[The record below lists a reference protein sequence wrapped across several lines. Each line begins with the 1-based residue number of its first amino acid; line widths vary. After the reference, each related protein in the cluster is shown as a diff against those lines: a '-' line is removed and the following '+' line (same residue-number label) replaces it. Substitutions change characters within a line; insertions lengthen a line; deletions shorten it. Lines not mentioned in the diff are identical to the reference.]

1 MIGRRLLLGAVGLP
15 LFSIAARADSALT
28 LLVGAA
34 ADSPED
40 HAARAFAPF
49 LARHL
54 PGTRIALANIIGREG
69 PGNDGLAACRAL
81 LDAPPDGATLL
92 WGVTPTLP
100 AECLAGDDGALL
112 DQIAFLG
119 AVRREPVAFV
129 SPALSRLATTRD
141 MLRAADARGP
151 ALPLATPHAGSPPH
165 LAALQLQALSQTPLA
180 IVPFPS
186 ACAARMAVR
195 AGTACAAALTLSD
208 AIDDLR
214 GARLVGLGI
223 TASSRVDVFP
233 DIAPMADAGLAVTMT
248 VLRGLAARPDL
259 PDATQRR
266 LRDALLAIAAGPE
279 FSDEANAD
287 GFLVG
292 SIDGA
297 AWTAAARSDRQK
309 LSALWPTAAHRTLEA
324 QSQPG

>member
-1 MIGRRLLLGAVGLP
+1 MIGRRLLLGAAALP
-15 LFSIAARADSALT
+15 LFAIAGRAETVLT

-34 ADSPED
+34 AGSPED

-54 PGTRIALANIIGREG
+54 PGTRIALVNMAAH
-69 PGNDGLAACRAL
+69 DGLAACHAL
-81 LDAPPDGATLL
+81 LDAPPDGSTLL

-100 AECLAGDDGALL
+100 AQCLAGEEGALL
-112 DQIAFLG
+112 DSIAFLA

-141 MLRAADARGP
+141 LLRAADARGP

-165 LAALQLQALSQTPLA
+165 LAALQLQAISQTPLV

-186 ACAARMAVR
+186 AFAARQAVR

-214 GARLVGLGI
+214 EARLVGLGI

-233 DIAPMADAGLAVTMT
+233 DIAPMADAGLALTIT
-248 VLRGLAARPDL
+248 VLRGLAARSGL

-266 LRDALLAIAAGPE
+266 LLDALLGIAADPE
-279 FSDEANAD
+279 FVGEADAN
-287 GFLVG
+287 GFLVASLDG
-292 SIDGA
+292 S
-297 AWTAAARSDRQK
+297 AWSAAARSDRDK
-309 LSALWPTAAHRTLEA
+309 LSALWPNAAHRTMEA
-324 QSQPG
+324 ASQPG